1 MKQTFGDRFI
11 SKMENTGLVEDKNHI
26 DSMFESKSD
35 PQKCNYKERLNI
47 LFLPKQVKPMKYGP
61 LDLPI
66 HTIDIYSRKIDD
78 FYLRESKMDQFTNVK
93 NIGFIRP
100 KPVWMPHKV
109 INSCQGMQKLGNCGL
124 NTMSSC
130 LNYQNYWMSLNYN
143 RRGYSN
149 LNIKNQIISQNYT
162 RTMSPWVNRSKVEK
176 SDVQKHKRMKF

>member
-1 MKQTFGDRFI
+1 MWTNTTKNLPEIKEIWAIIRKLKCSSTPDYHVIIEKLRKVKFRALMSQRLAGTSHSIFKSNIRVKEFNNQLNEFRCKNMKQTFGDRFI

-26 DSMFESKSD
+26 DSMLESKSD
-35 PQKCNYKERLNI
+35 PQKSNYKERLNI

-100 KPVWMPHKV
+100 KPV
-109 INSCQGMQKLGNCGL
+109 
-124 NTMSSC
+124 
-130 LNYQNYWMSLNYN
+130 
-143 RRGYSN
+143 
-149 LNIKNQIISQNYT
+149 
-162 RTMSPWVNRSKVEK
+162 
-176 SDVQKHKRMKF
+176 